1 MKISPLL
8 GAFEDFQMPS
18 FQGED
23 TMLNRI
29 IFNLLYYQ
37 FQYFLS
43 IIGNFGI
50 AILPGLQR
58 FLWAAFL
65 SLVIIIV
72 HASQGF
78 PNVVKTN
85 ANLPANI
92 RRNFPDLIQIRE
104 NKNTVMLILDTWIN
118 RIPYN
123 LSYYQ
128 NEYLTLMFG
137 ICGYYVSAPFQLSGV
152 IFPIICVIIHATF
165 SMPNVQIMERGNF
178 YQQFLRQTPMD
189 YFLEEI
195 GLKPKF
201 SIIDSNPGRQ

>member
-1 MKISPLL
+1 
-8 GAFEDFQMPS
+8 MPS
-18 FQGED
+18 YQDED

-29 IFNLLYYQ
+29 IFNLMYYQ
-37 FQYFLS
+37 FVYFLS

-50 AILPGLQR
+50 ATLPGLQR

-72 HASQGF
+72 HACQGF

-85 ANLPANI
+85 ANLLANI

-104 NKNTVMLILDTWIN
+104 NNNTVTLILDTWIN
-118 RIPYN
+118 RISYN

-137 ICGYYVSAPFQLSGV
+137 ICGYYVCAPTLS
-152 IFPIICVIIHATF
+152 TQRSDF
-165 SMPNVQIMERGNF
+165 SNN
-178 YQQFLRQTPMD
+178 LCD
-189 YFLEEI
+189 HSCHL
-195 GLKPKF
+195 
-201 SIIDSNPGRQ
+201 

>member
-1 MKISPLL
+1 MKISTFI
-8 GAFEDFQMPS
+8 GDFQMPS

-29 IFNLLYYQ
+29 IFNLMYYQ
-37 FQYFLS
+37 FVYFLS
-43 IIGNFGI
+43 SMANLGI
-50 AILPGLQR
+50 VILPGLQR
-58 FLWAAFL
+58 FQWAAFL

-72 HASQGF
+72 HACQGF
-78 PNVVKTN
+78 PNAVKTN

-92 RRNFPDLIQIRE
+92 RRICPNLIQIRVNE
-104 NKNTVMLILDTWIN
+104 NTVTFIEDTWTMKIY
-118 RIPYN
+118 YN

-137 ICGYYVSAPFQLSGV
+137 ICGYYVCAPFQLSGV

-165 SMPNVQIMERGNF
+165 GMPNVQIMDRGNF

-195 GLKPKF
+195 GLKSKF
-201 SIIDSNPGRQ
+201 SIIASDPARK